1 MLEQSIQ
8 NILKM
13 RLAVYKAGVKADCWN
28 DIDLSGASDMMSYIF
43 PKSGNIAYYNLILEL
58 MRKEHNMFTGGA
70 YSLFK
75 MPVQVEKEIMEY
87 LKKKSCSLTTIIDDC
102 DVYLEKM
109 DTIITDH
116 SFTSV
121 NIGSFNI
128 NEVDS
133 LLRLCASH
141 YRYSFQNNVK
151 SFPYFE

>member
-1 MLEQSIQ
+1 MLEQSIY

-13 RLAVYKAGVKADCWN
+13 RLAVYKAGVKADSWN
-28 DIDLSGASDMMSYIF
+28 DIDQSGASDMMSYIF
-43 PKSGNIAYYNLILEL
+43 PKSGQIAYYNLILEL
-58 MRKEHNMFTGGA
+58 MRKEHSMFTGGA

-87 LKKKSCSLTTIIDDC
+87 LKKNPCDLTEIVEDC
-102 DVYLEKM
+102 NVYLEQM

-128 NEVDS
+128 NEIDS